1 MQASIDRAAEM
12 VVWFRPDGSVYYVND
27 AACRTLGYSR
37 EELLKM
43 NAQDFSPG
51 FTKEQYEEHW
61 REVRARKSFTLQPVH
76 RRKDGS
82 TYTAEV
88 LVNHVVYGGQE
99 FIFAFG
105 RDITERKQTEE
116 ALRAS
121 ESFYRQTLESI
132 PGMVFTTRPDGYC
145 DYQSQQWVD
154 YTGVPMAEHL
164 GDGWNKLQ
172 HPDDRPR
179 SYAAWNAAVQG
190 QAPYDLE
197 YRVRRH
203 DGVYEWFKVIG
214 RPIRDG
220 SGQIARWFG
229 VALNIQDIKD
239 AEEAIKASL
248 TEKEVLLKEIH
259 HRVKN
264 NLQVISSLVELQTK
278 SLDDPLLRGL
288 FQDVRD
294 RVRSMALVHEK
305 LYQSES
311 LAGVEF
317 ADYARSLIGFLT
329 RAHRRAETTVRLK
342 LDLQPVSLPVETAVP
357 CGLILNELITNAFKH
372 AFRGRSQGEITT
384 TLRGGPDGRVSLRV
398 SDDGVGLPAGM
409 DWRESQS
416 LGLRLIY
423 LLAGQLDASVEVKT
437 GGGTEF
443 LISFAQRQPAQA
455 EGQEHA

>member
-1 MQASIDRAAEM
+1 MTQWFGTNTDVDELKRA
-12 VVWFRPDGSVYYVND
+12 
-27 AACRTLGYSR
+27 
-37 EELLKM
+37 
-43 NAQDFSPG
+43 
-51 FTKEQYEEHW
+51 
-61 REVRARKSFTLQPVH
+61 
-76 RRKDGS
+76 
-82 TYTAEV
+82 
-88 LVNHVVYGGQE
+88 
-99 FIFAFG
+99 
-105 RDITERKQTEE
+105 EE

-121 ESFYRQTLESI
+121 ELFYRQTLESI

-179 SYAAWNAAVQG
+179 SYAAWNTAVQG
-190 QAPYDLE
+190 KAPYDLE

-214 RPIRDG
+214 RPIRDA
-220 SGQIARWFG
+220 SGQIVRWFG

-278 SLDDPLLRGL
+278 SLEDPVLRGL

-372 AFRGRSQGEITT
+372 AFRGRSQGEVTT

-398 SDDGVGLPAGM
+398 RDDGVGLPAGI

-416 LGLRLIY
+416 LGLRLIH

-437 GGGTEF
+437 GAGTDF
-443 LISFAQRQPAQA
+443 LISFAQRQPEQA
-455 EGQEHA
+455 EEQAHA